1 MALIIN
7 STLLRLAAYIENEL
21 GRGDST
27 PRDDTLLKLAVTT
40 LRPEIIKGITIDS
53 VVDTLDE
60 ASVCAQTSA
69 MCIFG
74 LRGLQNR
81 MKVSLMILVGNR
93 LYGLSLT
100 QLIRHKKLR
109 VRTETIEGLR
119 VLKDADLTLDYKNI
133 LRRIPGTD
141 HRKINYK
148 FNLTDVKKP

>member
-81 MKVSLMILVGNR
+81 MKVAPLLVIEEPLDCR
-93 LYGLSLT
+93 ADRIFQEYIMLQWKQYDFYF
-100 QLIRHKKLR
+100 KKLQ
-109 VRTETIEGLR
+109 
-119 VLKDADLTLDYKNI
+119 A
-133 LRRIPGTD
+133 
-141 HRKINYK
+141 
-148 FNLTDVKKP
+148 